1 MKKKCLRFTMS
12 NEDSRMLMDSILDYM
27 RWVKSVEDHRGTPS
41 HLRYTRILMDFLIYV
56 IHKDIAWDEMFT
68 IETLEAFQTYSGYK
82 AASRALRA
90 LSDYLFTQGR
100 IDQPLKVSK
109 PQTPLPDIYEQYL
122 IYHAQSRE
130 VSPGQLRTLRRIL
143 GLFHE
148 YLQRDNIKLAVLKID
163 HLDAFMATFKVSE
176 NTRRTYRHYLRGFLK
191 YLYHE
196 QRIIKTDLAPLV
208 VGAPLFAQAK
218 PPKFLRPQEL
228 QKLFSN
234 LELTTPVHI
243 RTYAMVHLAY
253 YMGLRPKEISKI
265 KLKDVSFKKKE
276 LTLRERK
283 ANNPTILPL
292 PEKTIKAIAAYRL
305 YARPNSKYEYLFLS
319 FHSPHR
325 PIKSVTV
332 TNYISKAIK
341 QAGLLS
347 PPYSLRHAYA
357 QSLLN
362 TGATIYEIKE
372 MLGHENIQSTKRYI
386 TIDIELMRK
395 VLFDEEL

>member
-1 MKKKCLRFTMS
+1 MTDK
-12 NEDSRMLMDSILDYM
+12 DIIMLKQAIRDYIHWM
-27 RWVKSVEDHRGTPS
+27 ASEGYNPTTCQAYRLELSKFLLFIS
-41 HLRYTRILMDFLIYV
+41 HQ
-56 IHKDIAWDEMFT
+56 DIAWDEIFT
-68 IETLEAFQTYSGYK
+68 LYTLEAFEQERNLKSAPAIRGL
-82 AASRALRA
+82 SR
-90 LSDYLFTQGR
+90 YLFEQKK
-100 IDQPLKVSK
+100 INQPIKRK
-109 PQTPLPDIYEQYL
+109 NYPLPPIYEEYL
-122 IYHAQSRE
+122 SYYEKSRE
-130 VSPGQLRTLRRIL
+130 VYHTQIVTIRRL
-143 GLFHE
+143 LCAFNDFLE
-148 YLQRDNIKLAVLKID
+148 RLQINLPQIKIAHI
-163 HLDAFMATFKVSE
+163 DAFLSE
-176 NTRRTYRHYLRGFLK
+176 FTANLAPGTCKTYRHYLRGFLK

-196 QRIIKTDLAPLV
+196 QRIIKTDLAPLI

-234 LELTTPVHI
+234 LKLTTPTHI

-283 ANNPTILPL
+283 ANNPTILPV

-305 YARPNSKYEYLFLS
+305 YARPNSKYQYLFLS

-325 PIKSVTV
+325 PIVSETV
-332 TNYISKAIK
+332 SNYISKAIK

-347 PPYSLRHAYA
+347 PPYSLRHSYA